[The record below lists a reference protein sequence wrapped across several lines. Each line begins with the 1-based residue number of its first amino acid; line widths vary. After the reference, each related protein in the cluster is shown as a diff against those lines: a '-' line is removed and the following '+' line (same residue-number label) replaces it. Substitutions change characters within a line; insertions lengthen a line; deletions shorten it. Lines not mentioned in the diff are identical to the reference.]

1 MTALE
6 ETRRPEKHK
15 KEKDDGL
22 FSVTLCQIIFTVIA
36 VLSLLVLSKSGGTAA
51 QNIKDD
57 FGVLMNNSF
66 LKGNVSDTLKSI
78 KDYLDSPA
86 ELSVFKLFTKETT
99 NPAEVTDVF
108 EPTDENEASKPE
120 TTEEDSSAFE
130 TKESKE
136 SEPEE
141 ETTPKASTAEKTA
154 EKVTA
159 KKTSLSSSKTS
170 GNNKADSKS
179 VSTVAAVKPLEAE
192 NTIVSPVNG
201 WYSSYYGYRTNPIT
215 GNNTLH
221 TGIDIAAAQGTKIK
235 AAYSGVVRKVGEDS
249 RSGKYL
255 YLTHSDGSE
264 TLYCHCSK
272 ILAEEGAVIRQGE
285 TVALVGST
293 GWSTGPHLHF
303 EIHKNGERLDPL
315 PFLKNDD

>member
-1 MTALE
+1 MAALE
-6 ETRRPEKHK
+6 ETRRPEKRK
-15 KEKDDGL
+15 KEKDDGF

-57 FGVLMNNSF
+57 FGILMNNSF
-66 LKGNVSDTLKSI
+66 LKENISDTLKSI

-86 ELSVFKLFTKETT
+86 ELSVFKLFSMETT
-99 NPAEVTDVF
+99 ASAEKTDAF
-108 EPTDENEASKPE
+108 EQTSVAT
-120 TTEEDSSAFE
+120 TTEEYSSTFE
-130 TKESKE
+130 TEASKE
-136 SEPEE
+136 SEPEK
-141 ETTPKASTAEKTA
+141 ETTPKVSTAEKTT
-154 EKVTA
+154 EKATA
-159 KKTSLSSSKTS
+159 KKTSLSSSKTFES
-170 GNNKADSKS
+170 GKSEEKS
-179 VSTVAAVKPLEAE
+179 VKTVATAATIESESK
-192 NTIVSPVNG
+192 IVSPVNG

-255 YLTHSDGSE
+255 YLTHSDKTE

-272 ILAEEGAVIRQGE
+272 ILVKEGAVIRQGE

-315 PFLKNDD
+315 PFLKDDD

>member
-1 MTALE
+1 ME

>member
-6 ETRRPEKHK
+6 ETRRTEKRK

-36 VLSLLVLSKSGGTAA
+36 VLSLLVLSKSGTTAA

-57 FGVLMNNSF
+57 FGILMNNSF
-66 LKGNVSDTLKSI
+66 IKEDVLQTLKSI
-78 KDYLDSPA
+78 KEYFDSPA
-86 ELSVFKLFTKETT
+86 QLSVFKLFEKDETEETSKTEAESSTEQAEETT
-99 NPAEVTDVF
+99 KPKEKTPKEDF
-108 EPTDENEASKPE
+108 SKK
-120 TTEEDSSAFE
+120 A
-130 TKESKE
+130 
-136 SEPEE
+136 EE
-141 ETTPKASTAEKTA
+141 ETTPKAESAEKA
-154 EKVTA
+154 SEKVTA
-159 KKTSLSSSKTS
+159 KKTSLSSVKNSGGNDLKAYSAVTSLEHKSESKIV
-170 GNNKADSKS
+170 AP
-179 VSTVAAVKPLEAE
+179 VS
-192 NTIVSPVNG
+192 G

-215 GNNTLH
+215 GNNTFH
-221 TGIDIAAAQGTKIK
+221 TGLDIAAAQGTKIK

-255 YLTHSDGSE
+255 YLTHSDGTE

-315 PFLKNDD
+315 PFLKNDN

>member
-1 MTALE
+1 LE
-6 ETRRPEKHK
+6 ETRKPERRK

-57 FGVLMNNSF
+57 FNLLMSNSF
-66 LKGNVSDTLKSI
+66 LKEDFSSTFKSI
-78 KDYLDSPA
+78 KDYFDSPA
-86 ELSVFKLFTKETT
+86 ELSVFKLFSK
-99 NPAEVTDVF
+99 NK
-108 EPTDENEASKPE
+108 ENEE
-120 TTEEDSSAFE
+120 TTESTAEQEKSTTAPEEE
-130 TKESKE
+130 TAKESEAETTEPKE
-136 SEPEE
+136 TEPEE
-141 ETTPKASTAEKTA
+141 ETKPKASTAEKTQ
-154 EKVTA
+154 EKVTV
-159 KKTSLSSSKTS
+159 KKTALSVKSSEKQSSKTD
-170 GNNKADSKS
+170 A
-179 VSTVAAVKPLEAE
+179 VSTAALPQTKEE
-192 NTIVSPVNG
+192 IVSPVSG

-221 TGIDIAAAQGTKIK
+221 TGLDIAAAQGSKIK
-235 AAYSGVVRKVGEDS
+235 AAYSGTVRKVGEDS

-285 TVALVGST
+285 TIALVGST

-315 PFLKNDD
+315 PYLNNDN